1 MSSLAAP
8 LTIISSLSARLLFAA
23 KSIGLKSSLFS
34 FMAST
39 PSAVVQDVSL
49 VLADAKIRA
58 PWTAKRG
65 LKAALSPRSAV
76 YDFLACSI
84 FCFS

>member
-1 MSSLAAP
+1 
-8 LTIISSLSARLLFAA
+8 
-23 KSIGLKSSLFS
+23 
-34 FMAST
+34 MAST

-58 PWTAKRG
+58 PWTAERG

-76 YDFLACSI
+76 F
-84 FCFS
+84 FSLFFSLVLFSVSVDCALHEIHLC

>member
-1 MSSLAAP
+1 
-8 LTIISSLSARLLFAA
+8 
-23 KSIGLKSSLFS
+23 
-34 FMAST
+34 MAST

-58 PWTAKRG
+58 PWTAERG

>member
-1 MSSLAAP
+1 
-8 LTIISSLSARLLFAA
+8 
-23 KSIGLKSSLFS
+23 
-34 FMAST
+34 MAST

-58 PWTAKRG
+58 PWTAERG

-76 YDFLACSI
+76 F
-84 FCFS
+84 FSLVLFSVSVDCALHEIHLR

>member
-1 MSSLAAP
+1 
-8 LTIISSLSARLLFAA
+8 
-23 KSIGLKSSLFS
+23 
-34 FMAST
+34 MAST

-58 PWTAKRG
+58 PWTAEHG

-76 YDFLACSI
+76 I
-84 FCFS
+84 TTFSLVLFSVSVDCALQEIHLC

>member
-1 MSSLAAP
+1 
-8 LTIISSLSARLLFAA
+8 
-23 KSIGLKSSLFS
+23 
-34 FMAST
+34 MAST

-49 VLADAKIRA
+49 LLADAKIRA
-58 PWTAKRG
+58 PWTAEHG